1 MLHLQFA
8 CSNFHSACSICSSR
22 ALISI
27 PRALFAV
34 RVLYF
39 PLRVLHLQFACSN
52 FHSACSICSSHALI
66 SIGNSLAIPPL
77 LPCSIC
83 SSHALISIPRAL
95 FAVRTLYFHFRA
107 LHLQFACSTFSFAC
121 SICSSHGLFSF
132 SRALFAVRVF
142 YLQLACFLQFACC
155 IFSSS
160 SIFYAACS
168 ICSSHALVSFYV
180 RQLQLA
186 RFNVLAFPFTA
197 RALDRAICAL
207 LYLHVTLCCGLWH
220 MNKALRL
227 KWLQH
232 G

>member
-1 MLHLQFA
+1 MLYLQFA
-8 CSNFHSACSICSSR
+8 RSNFHSA
-22 ALISI
+22 
-27 PRALFAV
+27 
-34 RVLYF
+34 
-39 PLRVLHLQFACSN
+39 
-52 FHSACSICSSHALI
+52 
-66 SIGNSLAIPPL
+66 
-77 LPCSIC
+77 CSIC

-186 RFNVLAFPFTA
+186 RFNVFAFSFTA

>member
-8 CSNFHSACSICSSR
+8 CSNFHSACSICSSH

-39 PLRVLHLQFACSN
+39 PLRVLHLQFVCSN
-52 FHSACSICSSHALI
+52 FHSA
-66 SIGNSLAIPPL
+66 
-77 LPCSIC
+77 CSIC

-107 LHLQFACSTFSFAC
+107 LYLQFARSTFSFAC
-121 SICSSHGLFSF
+121 SICSSNGLFSF
-132 SRALFAVRVF
+132 LRALFAVRVF

-168 ICSSHALVSFYV
+168 ICSLHALVSFYV

-186 RFNVLAFPFTA
+186 RFNVLAFSFTA
-197 RALDRAICAL
+197 RALDRAICTL